1 MEGNR
6 NGSLSY
12 RPASESDLDE
22 VFALVK
28 AAIAVMD
35 RQGIPQWDEVYPA
48 RGDLLRDIQAASLF
62 VGETASAGDGG
73 GRGGKRIAVIYVL
86 NTECYEGYENA
97 AWQCSDGFRV
107 IHRLCVHPDFQHQG
121 IARQTLSHIEQ
132 ESAGLGATSLRLDTF
147 SLNPYSLRLYEHA
160 GYRKTGE
167 AQWRKGLFYLMEK
180 VLVN

>member
-6 NGSLSY
+6 NGSMSY

-62 VGETASAGDGG
+62 VGETASAGDGAA
-73 GRGGKRIAVIYVL
+73 RGGKRIAVIYVL
-86 NTECYEGYENA
+86 NTECNEGYENA
-97 AWQCSDGFRV
+97 A
-107 IHRLCVHPDFQHQG
+107 
-121 IARQTLSHIEQ
+121 
-132 ESAGLGATSLRLDTF
+132 
-147 SLNPYSLRLYEHA
+147 
-160 GYRKTGE
+160 
-167 AQWRKGLFYLMEK
+167 
-180 VLVN
+180 

>member
-6 NGSLSY
+6 NDSLSY

-35 RQGIPQWDEVYPA
+35 SQGIPQWDEVYPA
-48 RGDLLRDIQAASLF
+48 REDLLRDIQAASLF

-132 ESAGLGATSLRLDTF
+132 EAVRFGATSLRLDTF